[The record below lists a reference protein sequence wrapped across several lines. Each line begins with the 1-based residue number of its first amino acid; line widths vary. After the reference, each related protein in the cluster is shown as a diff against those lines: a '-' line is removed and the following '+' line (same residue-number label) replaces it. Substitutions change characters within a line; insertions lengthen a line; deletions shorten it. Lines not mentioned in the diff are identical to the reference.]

1 MMSPTTPTTRR
12 ESSLTTTTGAGTVTA
27 STTSNCYDPDGNKT
41 ATVPGD
47 SNTSGV
53 ATCGASSPY
62 ETSSSYQTGYSYDS
76 LGRAGDQDRPRNDG
90 SAERRGH

>member
-1 MMSPTTPTTRR
+1 MQRVSC
-12 ESSLTTTTGAGTVTA
+12 STTTTGYGTATA

-53 ATCGASSPY
+53 ATCWHLVALP
-62 ETSSSYQTGYSYDS
+62 D
-76 LGRAGDQDRPRNDG
+76 LVVLPDRLRVRQ
-90 SAERRGH
+90 SW